1 MFLFVFGCSLFFNQK
16 QISEPIVVAFDT
28 NKLCDFERQKQE
40 CIDQFVQIKGLVPQ
54 VMYSHPILSSPSGI
68 DSVQKYLQVG
78 EQQFIILSDSDW
90 MCSAEIQVT
99 GILKEIDMGGPEGTR
114 GSYRNYYIS
123 KSQIQC
129 L

>member
-1 MFLFVFGCSLFFNQK
+1 MLLFALACSVSSRQRV
-16 QISEPIVVAFDT
+16 SEPKTSIVDA
-28 NKLCDFERQKQE
+28 KKRCDFEQKKQE
-40 CIDQFVQIKGLVPQ
+40 CIDQLVQIKGSVPQ
-54 VMYSHPILSSPSGI
+54 MVYSHPILSSPSGI

-90 MCSAEIQVT
+90 RCSGEIQVT

-123 KSQIQC
+123 QSQIQC